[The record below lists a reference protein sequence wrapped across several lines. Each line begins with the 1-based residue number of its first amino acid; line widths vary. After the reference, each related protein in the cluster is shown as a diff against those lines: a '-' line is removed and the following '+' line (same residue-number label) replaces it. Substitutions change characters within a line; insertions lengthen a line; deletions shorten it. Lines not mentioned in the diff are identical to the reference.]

1 MAKKKNNEIKKS
13 DNPKSFSAF
22 LKKRAPIYLGLIGL
36 FFLFAY
42 PALTEKNLESHI
54 PTDLT
59 EDQKAVVD
67 LVLSYNGLNDSGM
80 TIMNVLEEEI
90 STKYPDK
97 KIFDTED
104 TLLKIKWSSGV
115 TLPHHEITFDFM
127 INGDNLRYTWNVN
140 TDTDEIISVGKEA
153 KRILDIVNYYN

>member
-1 MAKKKNNEIKKS
+1 MKNES
-13 DNPKSFSAF
+13 KSFTAF

-42 PALTEKNLESHI
+42 PALIEKNLESHI

-59 EDQKAVVD
+59 EDERAMVD
-67 LVLSYNGLNDSGM
+67 FLLSYNGLNNSGM

-97 KIFDTED
+97 KIFDTEI
-104 TLLKIKWSSGV
+104 TLLRLEFQKLSDSNYSHDV
-115 TLPHHEITFDFM
+115 TFLFM
-127 INGDNLRYTWNVN
+127 INEEILTYTWIVN
-140 TDTDEIISVGKEA
+140 MNSGEISSANQEA
-153 KRILDIVNYYN
+153 KRILDIVNYYD

>member
-1 MAKKKNNEIKKS
+1 MKNES
-13 DNPKSFSAF
+13 KSFTAF

-42 PALTEKNLESHI
+42 PALMEKNLESHI

-59 EDQKAVVD
+59 EDERAMVD
-67 LVLSYNGLNDSGM
+67 FLLSYNGLNNSGM

-97 KIFDTED
+97 KIFDTEI
-104 TLLKIKWSSGV
+104 TLLRLEFQKLSDSNSSHDV
-115 TLPHHEITFDFM
+115 TFLFM
-127 INGDNLRYTWNVN
+127 INEEILTYTWIVN
-140 TDTDEIISVGKEA
+140 MNSGEISSANQEA
-153 KRILDIVNYYN
+153 KRILDIVNYYD

>member
-1 MAKKKNNEIKKS
+1 MKNES
-13 DNPKSFSAF
+13 KSFTAF
-22 LKKRAPIYLGLIGL
+22 LKKRAPIYLGLIGI

-42 PALTEKNLESHI
+42 PALMEKNLESHI

-59 EDQKAVVD
+59 EDERAMVD
-67 LVLSYNGLNDSGM
+67 FLLSYNGLNNSGM

-97 KIFDTED
+97 KIFDTEI
-104 TLLKIKWSSGV
+104 TLLRLEFQKLSDSNYSHDV
-115 TLPHHEITFDFM
+115 TFLFM
-127 INGDNLRYTWNVN
+127 INEEILTYTWIVN
-140 TDTDEIISVGKEA
+140 MNSGEISSANQEA

>member
-1 MAKKKNNEIKKS
+1 MSKDQNT
-13 DNPKSFSAF
+13 FTAF

-42 PALTEKNLESHI
+42 PALMEKNLESHI

-59 EDQKAVVD
+59 EDERAMVD
-67 LVLSYNGLNDSGM
+67 FLLSYNGLNNSGM

-97 KIFDTED
+97 KIFDTEI
-104 TLLKIKWSSGV
+104 TLLRLEFQKLSDSNYSHDV
-115 TLPHHEITFDFM
+115 TFLFM
-127 INGDNLRYTWNVN
+127 INEEILTYTWIVN
-140 TDTDEIISVGKEA
+140 MNSGEISSANQEA
-153 KRILDIVNYYN
+153 KRILDIVNYYD

>member
-1 MAKKKNNEIKKS
+1 MSK
-13 DNPKSFSAF
+13 DQKSFTAF

-42 PALTEKNLESHI
+42 PALMEKNLESHI

-59 EDQKAVVD
+59 EDKRAMVD
-67 LVLSYNGLNDSGM
+67 LLLSYNGLNNSGM

-97 KIFDTED
+97 KIFDTEI
-104 TLLKIKWSSGV
+104 TLLKLEFQKLSDSDSSHEV
-115 TLPHHEITFDFM
+115 TFLFM
-127 INGDNLRYTWNVN
+127 INEDILTYTWIVN
-140 TDTDEIISVGKEA
+140 MNSGEISSGNQEA
-153 KRILDIVNYYN
+153 KRILDIVNYYD

>member
-1 MAKKKNNEIKKS
+1 MK
-13 DNPKSFSAF
+13 DQPKSFSAF

-42 PALTEKNLESHI
+42 PALMEKNLESHI

-59 EDQKAVVD
+59 DEEKRLID
-67 LVLSYNGLNDSGM
+67 LVLSYNGLNNSGM

-90 STKYPDK
+90 SSKYPDE
-97 KIFDTED
+97 KIFDTEI
-104 TLLKIKWSSGV
+104 TLLKMNFQKSLDSNFS
-115 TLPHHEITFDFM
+115 HEITFLFM
-127 INGDNLRYTWNVN
+127 INEDILTYTWNVDI
-140 TDTDEIISVGKEA
+140 DTGDITHANQEA

>member
-1 MAKKKNNEIKKS
+1 MK
-13 DNPKSFSAF
+13 DQPKSFSAF

-42 PALTEKNLESHI
+42 PALMEKNLESHI

-59 EDQKAVVD
+59 DEEKRLID
-67 LVLSYNGLNDSGM
+67 LVLSYNGLNNSGM

-90 STKYPDK
+90 SSKYPDE
-97 KIFDTED
+97 KIFDTEI
-104 TLLKIKWSSGV
+104 TLLKMNFQKSLDSNFS
-115 TLPHHEITFDFM
+115 HETTFLFM
-127 INGDNLRYTWNVN
+127 INEDILTYTWNVDI
-140 TDTDEIISVGKEA
+140 DTGDITHANQEA